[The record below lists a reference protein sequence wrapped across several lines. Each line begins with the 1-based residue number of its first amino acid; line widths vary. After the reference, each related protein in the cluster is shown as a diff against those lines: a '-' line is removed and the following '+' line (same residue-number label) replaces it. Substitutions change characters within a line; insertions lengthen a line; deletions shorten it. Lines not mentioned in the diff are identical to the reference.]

1 MCIYMRSN
9 FSPLFVV
16 LLAVVLSAGVVQG
29 AHPFLIVTE
38 ANFPEL
44 QSRAGTAPW
53 STMKSD
59 AISNSGLTY
68 NASGDHKTNALILSN
83 IVSGSALSYILDVGN
98 RSTYQS
104 RLYDAIMVN
113 GKGWQDIISAL
124 PGVTSHDFPYCVITG
139 GAFFNT
145 VLALDVMYNGFSA
158 GEISDMEAELQL
170 VADYYDASNHASHW
184 ELNLYGCRGIWAL
197 YKGNS
202 SDLTQAKAD
211 YRDELFNRQITTD
224 GVGRQGPGYP
234 CIRLSHYEREAK
246 GNFMDVLSFT
256 GEDNYYTD
264 PVAINLMEWIYGY
277 GNTPFRYFYTF
288 GDTAPNRN
296 YNQQGASVFRA
307 HRFSEKA
314 GRYAAWNN
322 NGVAPLGRLLHYV
335 LMDQQLLSPER
346 GPSRI
351 FYDGGA
357 WFLEPGLSTSAL
369 AAALWNP
376 MATEGHAHSDV
387 GAIHLVA
394 YGEHVIRNSGYAG
407 WNKPS
412 GQWSYVHDE
421 AYSNNTV
428 LINYVDHAQ
437 KYGDGIT
444 EGFTA
449 PSLGFD
455 YACSDS
461 GPAISNGFH
470 YRSLLFV
477 HPNSEDATNGY
488 WVLFDEVDADNS
500 SHQANVLLHPH
511 ADNMS
516 TISSNLEYQSRA
528 VHIKSNESTT
538 LTNTYI
544 SIFLGT
550 TPASTSIDNGILTH
564 MSDNY
569 FTGKRLRSNYNTDGS
584 GVVNIVTVLF
594 PSDSTHTKGS
604 MTRISGSGYTGASI
618 AQGGSIV
625 DIALES
631 AGTSLITYSG
641 VSFQGLA
648 TWYRQDSGLMTQYF
662 VRGGQ
667 SYDDGLVPQVGFASA
682 SDVSVYMNETMG
694 RIVSPGTNVTFYY
707 PAVGSVLLNGS
718 PLSPVSSGTNW
729 IQVIIPSGTHEVELQ
744 LGPPDP
750 DPPTP
755 NPATWSSAP
764 AAVSSSEITMTA
776 TTGTDVSTP
785 VEYYFDETS
794 LNPGGTDSGWV
805 TNPVY
810 NDTGLNPST
819 QYTYTVQMRD
829 ALLNTGAVSI
839 PVANATTDA
848 TPDIDDD
855 GDVDFEDFSIM
866 GSQWKQ
872 APGTPS
878 ADIAPAGGD
887 GIVDM
892 LDLTVLVNKWLDGA
906 GAPIPDPMTWETVP
920 YATGDTSIAMV
931 ATIASD
937 DLTGVEYYFTCTAG
951 GGNNSDW
958 QDSTFYEDTGLT
970 PDTQYTYQVK
980 ARDKSSNQNET
991 AYSSPASATTDE
1003 DPLVPPPVSL
1013 YEFEGDFS
1021 NSISG
1026 PDATAMG
1033 NAQIVTDGERGQVL
1047 SLDGSGD
1054 YLDCGNDSIE
1064 DGGSIILETAMTLTA
1079 WIKSSDMDGDDGV
1092 ISYGWAWRM
1101 LGDGGVVRFKNTTL
1115 SVADFSGSVAVDDGN
1130 WHHIAVTYDSVAEV
1144 LAIYV
1149 DGEEDV
1155 STACTELLNTWD
1167 GYQFA
1172 VGYVLSGTHGYFNGL
1187 MDDASVY
1194 DFALSGEEIQALA
1207 SQ

>member
-1 MCIYMRSN
+1 MCVYTRSKL
-9 FSPLFVV
+9 SLLVVV
-16 LLAVVLSAGVVQG
+16 LLCVVLGGGVVQA

-38 ANFPEL
+38 PNFPEL
-44 QSRAGTAPW
+44 QSWAGTAPW

-83 IVSGSALSYILDVGN
+83 IVSGSALAYILDVGN
-98 RSTYQS
+98 RSTYLDT
-104 RLYDAIMVN
+104 LYDAIMVN

-145 VLALDVMYNGFSA
+145 VLALDVMYNDFTA

-170 VADYYDASNHASHW
+170 MADYYDASNHASHW

-202 SDLTQAKAD
+202 SDLAQAKAD
-211 YRDELFNRQITTD
+211 YRDELFNKQVTTD
-224 GVGRQGPGYP
+224 GVGRQGPAYP
-234 CIRLSHYEREAK
+234 CIRLSHFEREAK

-307 HRFSEKA
+307 HRFSDKA

-322 NGVAPLGRLLHYV
+322 NGVAPLGRLMHYIFYDQA
-335 LMDQQLLSPER
+335 LMTPER

-357 WFLEPGLSTSAL
+357 WFVEPGLSTSAL

-376 MATEGHAHSDV
+376 MATESHAHSDV

-394 YGEHVIRNSGYAG
+394 YGEHVMRNSGYAG
-407 WNKPS
+407 WNKPT
-412 GQWSYVHDE
+412 GQWTYVHDE

-461 GPAISNGFH
+461 GPAISNGLH

-477 HPNSEDATNGY
+477 HPNSVDATNGY

-516 TISSNLEYQSRA
+516 TISSNCEYQSRA
-528 VHIKSNESTT
+528 VHIESNESTT
-538 LTNTYI
+538 LTNIYI
-544 SIFLGT
+544 SMFLGT
-550 TPASTSIDNGILTH
+550 PPASTSIDNGILTH

-569 FTGKRLRSNYNTDGS
+569 FTGKRLRSNYNTDGN

-594 PSDSTHTKGS
+594 PSDSTHTKGT
-604 MTRISGSGYTGASI
+604 MTRISGTGYTGASI
-618 AQGGSIV
+618 AQGGIT

-631 AGTSLITYSG
+631 AGTSTITYSG
-641 VSFQGLA
+641 VSFRGFA
-648 TWYRQDSGLMTQYF
+648 TWYREDSGLVTSYF
-662 VRGGQ
+662 VRDG
-667 SYDDGLVPQVGFASA
+667 STFDDGVVPRFGFDSV
-682 SDVSVYMNETMG
+682 SDVSIYMNDIYG

-707 PAVGSVLLNGS
+707 PGVTGVLLNGL

-729 IQVIIPSGTHEVELQ
+729 VQVNISSGTHEVELQ
-744 LGPPDP
+744 LGPPDS

-755 NPATWSSAP
+755 NPATFASNP
-764 AAVSSSEITMTA
+764 AAVSDTEITMTA
-776 TTGTDVSTP
+776 TTGTDATGP

-794 LNPGGTDSGWV
+794 GNPGGTDSGWV

-829 ALLNTGAVSI
+829 ALSNTGTASGTQS
-839 PVANATTDA
+839 ATTDA
-848 TPDIDDD
+848 AGQAGDISGD
-855 GDVDFEDFSIM
+855 GDVDFEDFAILADQWQQVP
-866 GSQWKQ
+866 GS
-872 APGTPS
+872 PS
-878 ADIAPAGGD
+878 ADIAPGNGD
-887 GIVDM
+887 GFVDF
-892 LDLTVLVNKWLDGA
+892 LDLEELANNWMEGIVL
-906 GAPIPDPMTWETVP
+906 
-920 YATGDTSIAMV
+920 
-931 ATIASD
+931 
-937 DLTGVEYYFTCTAG
+937 
-951 GGNNSDW
+951 
-958 QDSTFYEDTGLT
+958 
-970 PDTQYTYQVK
+970 
-980 ARDKSSNQNET
+980 
-991 AYSSPASATTDE
+991 
-1003 DPLVPPPVSL
+1003 
-1013 YEFEGDFS
+1013 
-1021 NSISG
+1021 
-1026 PDATAMG
+1026 
-1033 NAQIVTDGERGQVL
+1033 
-1047 SLDGSGD
+1047 
-1054 YLDCGNDSIE
+1054 
-1064 DGGSIILETAMTLTA
+1064 
-1079 WIKSSDMDGDDGV
+1079 
-1092 ISYGWAWRM
+1092 
-1101 LGDGGVVRFKNTTL
+1101 
-1115 SVADFSGSVAVDDGN
+1115 
-1130 WHHIAVTYDSVAEV
+1130 
-1144 LAIYV
+1144 
-1149 DGEEDV
+1149 
-1155 STACTELLNTWD
+1155 
-1167 GYQFA
+1167 
-1172 VGYVLSGTHGYFNGL
+1172 
-1187 MDDASVY
+1187 
-1194 DFALSGEEIQALA
+1194 
-1207 SQ
+1207 